1 MPGRGRVFAG
11 GLGPEQ
17 RSEAFDRRCDRLGFS
32 AGGICGVWKMAESPK
47 KLPDSPTQ
55 VFLLVE
61 NRLVLETLVRLFR
74 KRSDLRVVGQ
84 GYSTEAIDALNSQC
98 DIFVLDDLRIVSLL
112 GSRLFGGQQANG
124 AMGVMLIGMEE
135 DEKQFLKAVRAGVSG
150 YLLNDASASDVVA
163 AIRAVARGE
172 AVCPPRLCLAL
183 FRSVARA
190 VREAPTRIK
199 QRSVHGLTIHQQQL
213 ISLVAKGLTN
223 KEIASRLNLSE
234 FTIKNHI
241 HRIMRQ
247 VEAESRHE
255 AVEAA
260 RASGYTVA

>member
-1 MPGRGRVFAG
+1 
-11 GLGPEQ
+11 
-17 RSEAFDRRCDRLGFS
+17 
-32 AGGICGVWKMAESPK
+32 MAETVK

-74 KRSDLRVVGQ
+74 KRSDLRLVGQ

-98 DIFVLDDLRIVSLL
+98 DIVVLDDLRTVSLL
-112 GSRLFGGQQANG
+112 GPRLFGGQQADG
-124 AMGVMLIGMEE
+124 AVGVMLIGMEE
-135 DEKQFLKAVRAGVSG
+135 DEKQFLKAVRAGVSA

-241 HRIMRQ
+241 HRIMKQ

-260 RASGYTVA
+260 RASGYAVV